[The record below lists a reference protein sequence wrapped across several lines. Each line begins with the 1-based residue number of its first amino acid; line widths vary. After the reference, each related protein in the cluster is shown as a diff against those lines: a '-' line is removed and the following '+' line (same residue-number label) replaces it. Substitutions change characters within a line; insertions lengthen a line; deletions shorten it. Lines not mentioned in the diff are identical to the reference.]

1 MKILRTIPVLLA
13 LAASGC
19 ILTSGQFM
27 VSYDLGTVNITSP
40 SAVVGVQV
48 DLNEEDDYNEHKEDI
63 KALADEALLG
73 YVKNNKAE
81 PLKVQIWLTPTLT
94 TYTTD
99 ADVRANGV
107 LAWGPL
113 DLGPQEQLRV
123 SWDRS
128 AELLTAEGKQ
138 LLEQEVKGDGSFT
151 VYVVGAAGDYSLTV
165 TSGKLLAIIDAGI

>member
-1 MKILRTIPVLLA
+1 MMIQKAIPVLLA
-13 LAASGC
+13 LTAAGC

-27 VSYDLGTVNITSP
+27 VSYDLGDLELISP
-40 SAVVGVQV
+40 SNVVGVPV
-48 DLNEEDDYNEHKEDI
+48 DLNDEADYKDHKDDI

-81 PLKVQIWLTPTLT
+81 ALQVQIWVTPGLT
-94 TYTTD
+94 TYMTD
-99 ADVRANGV
+99 TDVRANGV

-113 DLGPQEQLRV
+113 DLGPQERMRIG
-123 SWDRS
+123 WDQS
-128 AELLTAEGKQ
+128 AGLLTPAGKQ
-138 LLEQEVKGDGSFT
+138 VLEQEVKGDGSFT